1 MKYAPII
8 LFVYNRPWHTRQAV
22 EALQQNEL
30 AQESE
35 LFIYSDGPKVSEHF
49 EAIDEVRE
57 YIRSIGGFKS
67 VYITERQ
74 ENLGLASSIISG
86 VTDIVNGHGQCIVLE
101 DDLVTA
107 PFFLTYMN
115 TALSVYEKEDS
126 VISIHGYVYPVHGPL
141 PETFLLKG
149 ADCWGWGTWK
159 RGWDIFEEDGAKLL
173 HELTVRKLTRRFDF
187 NGSYEYTC
195 MLKNHL
201 SGKIDSWAVRWYASA
216 LLGDRLTLY
225 PGRSLVLNI
234 GIDNSGNHC
243 TETSVYNTELSDRSV
258 NVKFLE
264 PRENLSALRE
274 FEVFFNSIQAPYYK
288 RLLQK
293 IKEMVGW

>member
-8 LFVYNRPWHTRQAV
+8 LFVYNRPWHTRQTI
-22 EALQQNEL
+22 EALQRNDL
-30 AQESE
+30 AKESI
-35 LFIYSDGPKVSEHF
+35 LFIYADGPKRSEHTD
-49 EAIDEVRE
+49 AIDEVRE
-57 YIRSIGGFKS
+57 YIRNIGGFKS
-67 VYITERQ
+67 VNIIERD
-74 ENLGLASSIISG
+74 ENWGLSRSIISG
-86 VTDIVNGHGQCIVLE
+86 VTEILNSFSSIIVLE
-101 DDLVTA
+101 DDLVTS
-107 PFFLTYMN
+107 PFFLKYMN

-141 PETFLLKG
+141 PETFFLKG

-159 RGWDIFEEDGAKLL
+159 RGWDIFEEGGDKLL

-187 NGSYEYTC
+187 NGSYEYTR

-216 LLGDRLTLY
+216 LLGGRLTLY

-243 TETSVYNTELSDRSV
+243 TETSVYNTELSDRLV
-258 NVKFLE
+258 DVKFLE

-288 RLLQK
+288 RLLQR